1 MTLFVSTLEAVAVL
15 LALGM
20 LGFAL
25 ARRRTLPERTLGVLG
40 GLALDVALPS
50 LVFASVLQRFQPEI
64 SPGWWRLP
72 LWWAAMTLFNAPLTF
87 LASRMSRPESRRE
100 FAISLFFQN
109 GLFFPYA
116 VIAGLFGETSPLTVD
131 LFIFTLF
138 YPSLFFS
145 GYPYFFAGTSSGP
158 DAGRRGAGP
167 DWSKILNR
175 VLIATIAA
183 VSLRLAGLRAWVP
196 DFLVAGIEMVGE
208 MALPLLLIILGG
220 NIFVDFRGR
229 GPLFPAEMAKFIAA
243 KNLLFPLLT
252 LAGLWLVRPPHPAGL
267 LILLQAASPPIT
279 AVPIVVERCG
289 GDRNIANQFNFS
301 SMLAAAIT
309 VPIMVTLFNHLFSM
323 AGGTP

>member
-1 MTLFVSTLEAVAVL
+1 VTLFVSTLEAVAVL
-15 LALGM
+15 LALGV

-25 ARRRTLPERTLGVLG
+25 ARQKTLPEQTLGVLG
-40 GLALDVALPS
+40 GVALDVALPS
-50 LVFASVLQRFQPEI
+50 LVFSSVLQRFQPEI
-64 SPGWWRLP
+64 SPDWWRLP
-72 LWWAAMTLFNAPLTF
+72 LWWAAMTLFNVPLTC
-87 LASRMSRPESRRE
+87 LAARMSRPASRRE

-145 GYPYFFAGTSSGP
+145 GYPYFFAGSSTRPGE
-158 DAGRRGAGP
+158 GVAGP

-175 VLIATIAA
+175 VLIATVAA
-183 VSLRLAGLRAWVP
+183 VSLRLGGVGHWVP
-196 DFLVAGIEMVGE
+196 DFLAAGIEMVGE

-220 NIFVDFRGR
+220 NVFVDFRGR
-229 GPLFPAEMAKFIAA
+229 GPLFPMEMAKFILA

-252 LAGLWLVRPPHPAGL
+252 LAALWLVRPPHPAAL

-279 AVPIVVERCG
+279 AVPIVVDRCG

-301 SMLAAAIT
+301 SMAAAAIT

-323 AGGTP
+323 AGESP